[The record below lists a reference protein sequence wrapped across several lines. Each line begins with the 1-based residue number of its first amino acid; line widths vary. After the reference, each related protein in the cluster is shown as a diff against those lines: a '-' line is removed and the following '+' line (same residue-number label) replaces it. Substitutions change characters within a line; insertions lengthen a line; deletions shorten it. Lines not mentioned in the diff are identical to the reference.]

1 MCLPPLKLKCIFC
14 RSPIM
19 AETGR
24 RAKSFRGCQ
33 KSPRLMELS
42 LITFPSFII
51 HMVAVDV
58 LPYFWLNVQFLEPWR
73 DRNTC
78 SKGKPP
84 LAALNPMWIKIT
96 KLAQT
101 DQIGL
106 RWFGTWIVWLSIQLG
121 MSSSQLT
128 FICFRGVET
137 TNQHL
142 LMCKYAFHW
151 RYKRPFIDTC
161 EWIQLTQ
168 CLT

>member
-58 LPYFWLNVQFLEPWR
+58 LPYFWLNVQFFEPWR

-106 RWFGTWIVWLSIQLG
+106 KYSILVDG
-121 MSSSQLT
+121 LEHELYD
-128 FICFRGVET
+128 F
-137 TNQHL
+137 
-142 LMCKYAFHW
+142 
-151 RYKRPFIDTC
+151 PFSWEC
-161 EWIQLTQ
+161 HHPN
-168 CLT
+168 